1 MPGCPI
7 FGPGVSLAGLGLAG
21 TELSDFMIISTGEI
35 NPWIRHSLKGHHP
48 LIAITTLG
56 DSFKFAIFKCE
67 IANKP
72 MESEIVR
79 PFLNGNM
86 SLGIER
92 FSILSII
99 QLGQTMSVISA
110 WPRNFPTLYL

>member
-1 MPGCPI
+1 VPGCPI
-7 FGPGVSLAGLGLAG
+7 FGPGVSLDGLGLTG
-21 TELSDFMIISTGEI
+21 MELSDFMIISTGET

-72 MESEIVR
+72 MESEIVC

-86 SLGIER
+86 FLGIEG
-92 FSILSII
+92 FSILSTI
-99 QLGQTMSVISA
+99 QVGQTVSVISA
-110 WPRNFPTLYL
+110 WSSNFPTLYL